1 MKKYLAVLFLTV
13 SSSVLAASPY
23 EAKLTQSALKGDYQ
37 SQRNL
42 AYAFS
47 AGSSVSNPESE
58 DFVQQD
64 STRACAWRKV
74 ILLSQPSKADFTDY
88 SNESIDCQKVHAVDN
103 QNVWSEVRKTMNI
116 INKKTH

>member
-1 MKKYLAVLFLTV
+1 MKKYLAVVFLLMC
-13 SSSVLAASPY
+13 SSAVAASTY
-23 EAKLTQSALKGDYQ
+23 ESKLMKSALKGDYQ

-42 AYAFS
+42 AYAYG

-74 ILLSQPSKADFTDY
+74 ILLSQPAKADLTDY
-88 SNESIDCQKVHAVDN
+88 SNESVDCQKVHAVDN
-103 QNVWSEVRKTMNI
+103 QNVWVEVRKAMSI